1 MDMLATSWM
10 HRLRRSFKTRI
21 TLSTLAIFLLC
32 LWSLSFYIAEV
43 IRTSLEKQ
51 VMEQQAS
58 VAKLVGNEINDEIN
72 ERLLALHRAA
82 SVLAGTNAHHS
93 PQEQL
98 ELMPEFQ
105 ALFNG
110 GVFVTDID
118 GVAIA
123 SLPLSAQR
131 IGVSYAERDY
141 FQKALVGGR
150 SIVGMPVMGK
160 KLYVPVIGLATP
172 LRDGLGAVVG
182 VLVGIVNLEESS
194 FLDKLV
200 NNRYGETGGYL
211 VVSRTARLVV
221 TATDKARIMTPAAK
235 PGLSPLVDQF
245 MAGVDASGLTVNSQG
260 VEVLASAKSI
270 PVADWFVAVALPTR
284 EAFAL
289 LRAVQARMMIATL
302 LLSAFAS
309 ALSWL
314 ILRRQMAPLM
324 VAAKSLHQHS
334 ESRTALQ
341 ALPVDSDDEI
351 GALIKGFNG
360 LLLTLNARET
370 ELRVAAAA
378 FESQESI
385 FVTDADWR
393 ILKVNRAFTTM
404 TGYSSEESIGRLPQ
418 SLLGSNEQDPVMYEL
433 MARRLES
440 EGSWQ
445 GEVWD
450 RRKSGEVFPIWLM
463 LTALRDEAG
472 AVTHYV
478 VSMVDITERKAAE
491 IEIRNLAFFDSL
503 TGLPNR
509 RLLMDRLN
517 QALAHSVRHK
527 RSGALLFMDL
537 DNFKDL
543 NDTLG
548 HDKGDQ
554 LLKQVAQRLQRCVR
568 EDDTVARLGGDE
580 FVVMLQDLSDEPR
593 EAATQAEIVGEKIV
607 QILNQPYL
615 LTDTTHRSTASVGV
629 TLFGEK
635 PEKPDDLLKRADLA
649 MYQAKAAGRNTLRF
663 FDVQMQTAVTQR
675 AGMEAALREAIEQ
688 QQFLL
693 HYQPQVDAEGC
704 ITGAESLVRWQHPH
718 RGMVFPGDFIAL
730 AEHTGLIL
738 PLGQWILESA
748 CQQIAKWAHQP
759 LLQQLTVSV
768 NVSALQLMQADFVPQ
783 VLQALQQSGAD
794 PHRLKLELTEGV
806 LVSDVAKTIDKMLVL
821 KERGVGFSLDDF
833 GTGYSSLAFLK
844 LLPLDQLKID
854 QSFVRDIL
862 VDSNDAAIAKM
873 VIALGDSLNLMVIA
887 EGVETKEQCEYL
899 AQQGCFAYQGYLF
912 GRPMAV
918 DAFETLAASTQLVRA
933 DLG

>member
-1 MDMLATSWM
+1 
-10 HRLRRSFKTRI
+10 
-21 TLSTLAIFLLC
+21 
-32 LWSLSFYIAEV
+32 
-43 IRTSLEKQ
+43 
-51 VMEQQAS
+51 
-58 VAKLVGNEINDEIN
+58 
-72 ERLLALHRAA
+72 LHRAA
-82 SVLAGTNAHHS
+82 SVLAGPNAHHS

-105 ALFNG
+105 AMFNG
-110 GVFVTDID
+110 GVFVTDIR

-123 SLPLSAQR
+123 SLPVSAQR

-141 FQKALVGGR
+141 FQKAMFDGR
-150 SIVGMPVMGK
+150 SIVGMPVIGK
-160 KLYVPVIGLATP
+160 KLNVPVIGLATP
-172 LRDGLGAVVG
+172 LRDGRGVVVG

-200 NNRYGETGGYL
+200 SNRYGETGGYL
-211 VVSRTARLVV
+211 VVSRATRMVV
-221 TATDKARIMTPAAK
+221 TATDKTRVMTPAAK

-245 MAGVDASGLTVNSQG
+245 MAGVDGSGLTVNSHG

-270 PVADWFVAVALPTR
+270 PAADWFLAVSMPTR

-289 LRAVQARMMIATL
+289 LRVVQARMMIATI
-302 LLSAFAS
+302 LLSALAS
-309 ALSWL
+309 GLAWL
-314 ILRRQMAPLM
+314 ILRHQLNPLM
-324 VAAKSLHQHS
+324 VAAQSLHQQSKSH
-334 ESRTALQ
+334 TALQ

-360 LLLTLNARET
+360 LLVTLNARET

-378 FESQESI
+378 FDSQESI
-385 FVTDADWR
+385 FVTDAQWK
-393 ILKVNRAFTTM
+393 ILKVNRAFTAM
-404 TGYSSEESIGRLPQ
+404 TGYSSEESIGHLPQ
-418 SLLGSNEQDPVMYEL
+418 ALLSSNVQDPVMYEL

-450 RRKSGEVFPIWLM
+450 RRKTGEVFPIWLM
-463 LTALRDEAG
+463 LTALRDEARD
-472 AVTHYV
+472 VTHYV

-491 IEIRNLAFFDSL
+491 TEIRNLAFFDAL

-509 RLLMDRLN
+509 RLLMDRLS
-517 QALAHSVRHK
+517 QALAHSARNKHG
-527 RSGALLFMDL
+527 GALLFLDL

-543 NDTLG
+543 NDTQG

-554 LLKQVAQRLQRCVR
+554 LLKQVAQRLQGCVR

-580 FVVMLQDLSDEPR
+580 FVVMLQDLSEEPG
-593 EAATQAEIVGEKIV
+593 AAASQAEIVGEKII
-607 QILNQPYL
+607 QTLNQPYL
-615 LTDTTHRSTASVGV
+615 LTDTTHRSTPSVGV

-663 FDVQMQTAVTQR
+663 FDVQMQTTVTQR
-675 AGMEAALREAIEQ
+675 AGMEVALREAIER

-693 HYQPQVDAEGC
+693 HYQPQVDAEGN
-704 ITGAESLVRWQHPH
+704 ITGAETLVRWQHPS
-718 RGMVFPGDFIAL
+718 RGMVFPGEFIAL

-748 CQQIAKWAHQP
+748 CQQISKWD
-759 LLQQLTVSV
+759 LKSGLQQLSVSV
-768 NVSALQLMQADFVPQ
+768 NVSALQLMQADFVAQ
-783 VLQALQQSGAD
+783 VLRALEQSGAD
-794 PHRLKLELTEGV
+794 PHRLKIELTEGV
-806 LVSDVAKTIDKMLVL
+806 LVADVSKTIDKMLAL
-821 KERGVGFSLDDF
+821 KAHGVGFSLDDF
-833 GTGYSSLAFLK
+833 GTGYSSLSFLK

-862 VDSNDAAIAKM
+862 VDSNDAAIANM
-873 VIALGDSLNLMVIA
+873 VIALGESLNLMVIA
-887 EGVETKEQCEYL
+887 EGVETQEQRNYL
-899 AQQGCFAYQGYLF
+899 VQNGCFAYQGYLF
-912 GRPMAV
+912 GRPMPV
-918 DAFETLAASTQLVRA
+918 DAFETLVASNQLLRA